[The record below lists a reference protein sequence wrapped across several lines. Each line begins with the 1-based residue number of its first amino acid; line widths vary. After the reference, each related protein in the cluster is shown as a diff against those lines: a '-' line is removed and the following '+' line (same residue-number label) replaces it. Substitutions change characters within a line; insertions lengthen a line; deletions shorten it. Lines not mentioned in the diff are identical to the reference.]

1 MEKRITAVLIDTS
14 AYHNRQ
20 CDFSGI
26 MSAMIPMF
34 LRLLEINHIPVLSH
48 PILDNEV
55 RKHINDSQIVD
66 RTKELCKAL
75 RKSKAIL
82 GSVGFDAEDIMSRAS
97 AEKIADSLTE
107 AYEEFSK
114 RFVIYFSNEFQ

>member
-1 MEKRITAVLIDTS
+1 MKKRITAVLIDTS

-34 LRLLEINHIPVLSH
+34 LRLMETNHIPILSH

-55 RKHINDSQIVD
+55 KKH
-66 RTKELCKAL
+66 
-75 RKSKAIL
+75 KSL
-82 GSVGFDAEDIMSRAS
+82 GRQASVKGF
-97 AEKIADSLTE
+97 K
-107 AYEEFSK
+107 K
-114 RFVIYFSNEFQ
+114 G